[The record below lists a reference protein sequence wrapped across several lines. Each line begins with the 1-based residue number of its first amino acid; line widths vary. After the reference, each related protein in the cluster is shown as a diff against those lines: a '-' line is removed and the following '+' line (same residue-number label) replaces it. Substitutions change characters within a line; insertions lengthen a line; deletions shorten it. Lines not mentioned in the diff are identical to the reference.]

1 MKIIILSSFEDSMQK
16 DAGYSVRTFN
26 LAKGLAESGNIVNVV
41 LPKDRLT
48 HEFADGV
55 TVYGFKGLIPRAMLK
70 VLSKTMG
77 ISRPTSIYF
86 YDFLFAFRIGRL
98 IREVDVVQLEQQS
111 AGGLLIPIIRKVLK
125 RPVVLDCHDVFQTL
139 RLQHTGILRRVLE
152 NFLEKL
158 AYNSADL
165 ILTVSEN
172 EKKRLVS
179 TGFGKRRIEV
189 VPNGVDTKLF
199 TVHREQA
206 EVRRKYGL
214 EGFRTVIFVGN
225 LEYWPNREAVQA
237 LSALIA
243 PRVLDNVKSS
253 KFLVVGKSGEKMEL
267 PGLVFTG
274 FVSDLPEILNAS
286 DVAVAPLFHGTGTRL
301 KILEYFS
308 CGLPVVSTSI
318 GAEGLNV
325 RDGVDIFI
333 EDDVQNFALR
343 VVELLKNANL
353 ASGVG
358 KAGRL
363 LVTST
368 YDWKYITRHL
378 ELLLSSLLSGANA

>member
-1 MKIIILSSFEDSMQK
+1 MQE

-41 LPKDRLT
+41 LPKDRFA
-48 HEFADGV
+48 HEVVGGV
-55 TVYGFKGLIPRAMLK
+55 SVYGFKGVIPRAMLE
-70 VLSKTMG
+70 VLSKIMG

-98 IREVDVVQLEQQS
+98 IREVDVVQLEQQ
-111 AGGLLIPIIRKVLK
+111 APGGLLIPFIRTVLK
-125 RPVVLDCHDVFQTL
+125 RPVVLDCHDVFQTS
-139 RLQHTGILRRVLE
+139 RLQHAGMLRKILE
-152 NFLEKL
+152 NFFEKL

-199 TVHREQA
+199 TVYGEQA
-206 EVRRKYGL
+206 EIRKKYGL

-225 LEYWPNREAVQA
+225 LEYWPNREAAQT
-237 LSALIA
+237 LSSLIA
-243 PRVLDNVKSS
+243 PRILDSVKNS
-253 KFLVVGKSGEKMEL
+253 KFVVVGKSREKMKL
-267 PGLVFTG
+267 PRLVFTG

-318 GAEGLNV
+318 GAEGLDV
-325 RDGVDIFI
+325 KDGVNIFI
-333 EDDVQNFALR
+333 EDDMQNFALR

-353 ASGVG
+353 ASGMG
-358 KAGRL
+358 KAGRK

-368 YDWKYITRHL
+368 YDWKYITYHL

>member
-1 MKIIILSSFEDSMQK
+1 MKICILSSFEDSMQK

-26 LAKGLAESGNIVNVV
+26 IAKGLAESGNIVNVV
-41 LPKDRLT
+41 LPKDRFT
-48 HEFADGV
+48 HKFVDGV
-55 TVYGFKGLIPRAMLK
+55 TVYGFKGLIPRAMLE
-70 VLSKTMG
+70 VLSKIMG

-86 YDFLFAFRIGRL
+86 YDFMFAFRIGRL
-98 IREVDVVQLEQQS
+98 IRGMDVVQLEQQAS
-111 AGGLLIPIIRKVLK
+111 GGLLIPFIRKVLK
-125 RPVVLDCHDVFQTL
+125 RPVVLDCHDVFQAL
-139 RLQHTGILRRVLE
+139 RLQQTGTLRRVLE
-152 NFLEKL
+152 TFLEKL

-179 TGFGKRRIEV
+179 AGFGKCRIEV

-199 TVHREQA
+199 TVSGEQA

-225 LEYWPNREAVQA
+225 LEYWPNQEAAQA
-237 LSALIA
+237 LSSLIA
-243 PRVLDNVKSS
+243 PRVLNGVKSS
-253 KFLVVGKSGEKMEL
+253 KFVVVGKSREKMKL

-274 FVSDLPEILNAS
+274 FVSDLSEILNAS
-286 DVAVAPLFHGTGTRL
+286 DVAVAPLFHGSGTRL

-325 RDGVDIFI
+325 KDGVDIFI

-343 VVELLKNANL
+343 IVELLKNPNL
-353 ASGVG
+353 ASGMG
-358 KAGRL
+358 KAGRM